1 MPNIAN
7 KFILPDG
14 TEINFENGIPEG
26 GTPGQVLTKQSDN
39 NRDVSWQNPSV
50 SDEQVTTAV
59 NSYLEENPV
68 SGMTAEQEQQL
79 NQNTADVADL
89 KSALEQKGLP
99 AGGTTGQVLAK
110 KTDNDYD
117 VEWKDE
123 KTGTGLSAE
132 AIDKLEEVGNYLVY
146 TTADGGS
153 KWMELISIL
162 RNSSSGGDSGETVT
176 LQSISA
182 TYTGGEVAVG
192 TFLDS
197 LTGITVTAHY
207 SDGST
212 ANVTGYI
219 LSGTIVEGENTITV
233 SYKGKTTTFKVNGV
247 NESPSGIELMSEK
260 NIVANNYSITKNAKY
275 KFYQLSNKE
284 NCNVYEI
291 PVYEG
296 ITYIASLTNNN
307 QYGMPYWDTNQLNK
321 VNSNDSF
328 SISANKFTK
337 FDTEK
342 RVTVDL
348 DGNTILNTELASA
361 TIDNKDGTYTRSIE
375 FTPAITGY
383 LYTDN
388 RTSNTI
394 YSIKRK

>member
-26 GTPGQVLTKQSDN
+26 GTPGQVLTKQSGN

-50 SDEQVTTAV
+50 TDEQVTTAV

-79 NQNTADVADL
+79 NQNTADVTNL

-123 KTGTGLSAE
+123 TTGTGLSAE

-162 RNSSSGGDSGETVT
+162 RNSSSGGDPGETVT

-192 TFLDS
+192 TSLDS

-212 ANVTGYI
+212 DTITDYA
-219 LSGTIVEGENTITV
+219 LSGEIVEGKNTITV
-233 SYKGKTTTFKVNGV
+233 SYGGKTTTFTVTGVAESGGEEVAVTELGSSGTNWYSDGGDTLLKHLAKARSYTGVFEEETEVQVAVIV
-247 NESPSGIELMSEK
+247 NETQYDLFYIGAYDGTDNTTGYYAKNFEISGYPSAGETYTTTYTVPSGYGV
-260 NIVANNYSITKNAKY
+260 IVGGWSAKG
-275 KFYQLSNKE
+275 N
-284 NCNVYEI
+284 
-291 PVYEG
+291 
-296 ITYIASLTNNN
+296 
-307 QYGMPYWDTNQLNK
+307 
-321 VNSNDSF
+321 
-328 SISANKFTK
+328 
-337 FDTEK
+337 
-342 RVTVDL
+342 VTVKVVKI
-348 DGNTILNTELASA
+348 GV
-361 TIDNKDGTYTRSIE
+361 
-375 FTPAITGY
+375 
-383 LYTDN
+383 
-388 RTSNTI
+388 
-394 YSIKRK
+394 